1 MPRFAHHRAEGNDP
15 RRSAD
20 EPIVL
25 QRDAETDTVDEV
37 ERKFLEPVARY
48 LAILQEWSME
58 RPPEDAT
65 AGPPSK
71 QP

>member
-1 MPRFAHHRAEGNDP
+1 
-15 RRSAD
+15 
-20 EPIVL
+20 L
-25 QRDAETDTVDEV
+25 QKDAATDMVDEV

-58 RPPEDAT
+58 RPPEDAK

-71 QP
+71 QL